1 MKLPK
6 FRLLKAT
13 DTTAEAIE
21 KDLSAL
27 DRAVVDAETE
37 MHRLGSIRQDLLLHG
52 TDDALVA
59 HDATAAK
66 VRAMME
72 QAQARREAL
81 QPEWE
86 AAQARET
93 AERDAAE
100 RATLYKEAVAAD
112 RERARLY
119 AEYGAS
125 AEKIAAALHRIGE
138 IDALVFRAN
147 ESRPDGSAPIG
158 SHFAGNRPRNGFL
171 DRVALPSADGDGP
184 TYWRGKD
191 AAGPALSAEQRWHLD
206 YHAIR

>member
-21 KDLSAL
+21 KDLAAL

-93 AERDAAE
+93 AERDQEE
-100 RATLYKEAVAAD
+100 RAALYKEATAGD
-112 RERARLY
+112 KERQRLY
-119 AEYGAS
+119 LEYAS
-125 AEKIAAALHRIGE
+125 QAQKIAAALRRIDE
-138 IDALVFRAN
+138 LDTLVFRAN
-147 ESRPDGSAPIG
+147 ESRPDGAAAIG
-158 SHFAGNRPRNGFL
+158 FHMPGNRPFNGFL
-171 DRVALPSADGDGP
+171 TRVSLPSVATDGP
-184 TYWRGKD
+184 AFWSGKN

-206 YHAIR
+206 YHNVP